1 MRSASG
7 HMSLNLTH
15 GQTQAH
21 TGGTCSDVFARPFT
35 YETPTVGLSLSH
47 TQSGTGRVGAN
58 MADAVINT
66 ETHKHVLTL
75 L

>member
-1 MRSASG
+1 
-7 HMSLNLTH
+7 MSLNLTH

>member
-7 HMSLNLTH
+7 HMGLNLTH

-35 YETPTVGLSLSH
+35 YETPTVGLSL

-66 ETHKHVLTL
+66 ETHKHELTL